1 MYYLVKL
8 MLMAHACMVREKL
21 AGVIR
26 ALLYVM
32 VQFVEFMTVNRYRQ
46 IQGGIQKKYYRKTE
60 KSKEMLM
67 SCSPRLATTVELGL
81 CVWPYTVYAK

>member
-1 MYYLVKL
+1 
-8 MLMAHACMVREKL
+8 MVREKL

-26 ALLYVM
+26 TLLYVM
-32 VQFVEFMTVNRYRQ
+32 VLFVEFLAVNWYRQ
-46 IQGGIQKKYYRKTE
+46 IHGKIQKKYYRKTE

-67 SCSPRLATTVELGL
+67 SPRLATTVELGL

>member
-1 MYYLVKL
+1 MF
-8 MLMAHACMVREKL
+8 MAHTCMVREKL

-32 VQFVEFMTVNRYRQ
+32 VLFVEFLAVNRYRQ
-46 IQGGIQKKYYRKTE
+46 IQGNNTGKYYRKTE

>member
-1 MYYLVKL
+1 MYYLEL

-32 VQFVEFMTVNRYRQ
+32 VLFVEFLAVNRYRQ
-46 IQGGIQKKYYRKTE
+46 IQGKNTEKYYRKTE

>member
-1 MYYLVKL
+1 
-8 MLMAHACMVREKL
+8 MVREKL

-26 ALLYVM
+26 TLLYVM
-32 VQFVEFMTVNRYRQ
+32 VLFVEFLAVNRYRQ
-46 IQGGIQKKYYRKTE
+46 IHGKIQKKYYRKTE

>member
-1 MYYLVKL
+1 MHACMYYLVKL

-32 VQFVEFMTVNRYRQ
+32 VLFVEFLAVNRYRQ
-46 IQGGIQKKYYRKTE
+46 IQEKIQKNTTE
-60 KSKEMLM
+60 RQRRARR
-67 SCSPRLATTVELGL
+67 CS
-81 CVWPYTVYAK
+81 